1 MADNAIAV
9 SDNDNGARPDPLR
22 QFVRSPGARQAV
34 LLVAIAAAVAF
45 GVAVVLWSRG
55 PNYGLLYAGLDQK
68 DAAAVAQE
76 LQTSNTPFQLSSD
89 GASIMAPAADL
100 AALRLKLAAK
110 GLPQGT
116 ANSGVMPATDSPFG
130 MSDLAERTRYQQLL
144 ESDLSST
151 ITGLQSVRAA
161 RVHLAL
167 PKPSA
172 FIRDNRE
179 ASASVLVTLYQ
190 GRQLDAGQVAAI
202 VHLVASSVPGLDAN
216 QVSVVDQQGQL
227 LTSDPNSP
235 SAVGDDRLRMATRI
249 ENTYAQR
256 IEELLTPLVGPG
268 RVRAQVYA
276 DLDFSQQEKA
286 TETFGH
292 DHPALR
298 SEQTN
303 SEQHSAG
310 GGAGGIPGAL
320 SNQPPTLVAQP
331 TAANPDAGT
340 AAAKV
345 AGKNGAASATAAT
358 TTVAGDSSSSAT
370 RNYELD
376 RTISHV
382 SDPAGR
388 LARLTVAVVLDNKL
402 SNKVAAPAKSSSAAA
417 APPVNDGVPFSA
429 EELQRL
435 TELTK
440 NAVGFDAARGD
451 SVSVVNQAFHRPAA
465 IDALPEIPIWERP
478 GMMDLIKQALGVL
491 IALLVA
497 FGLVRPLLKG
507 VTRAAPA
514 AKTLPAP
521 MPRISVKVDGD
532 HDEPKA
538 GQAARL
544 PDASPT
550 LEYEQRIGLARQMVG
565 ENSKQVAQVVKNWVS
580 EDGG

>member
-1 MADNAIAV
+1 MADNAIAA
-9 SDNDNGARPDPLR
+9 SDNNATRTDPFR
-22 QFVRSPGARQAV
+22 QIARSPATRQLM

-76 LQTSNTPFQLSSD
+76 LQAGNTPFELSSD

-100 AALRLKLAAK
+100 AALRLKLAGK
-110 GLPQGT
+110 GLPQGS
-116 ANSGVMPATDSPFG
+116 AGSSVMPATDSPFG

-144 ESDLSST
+144 ESDLSNT
-151 ITGLQSVRAA
+151 IGGLQSVRAA

-179 ASASVLVTLYQ
+179 ASASVLVTLYS

-202 VHLVASSVPGLDAN
+202 VHLVASSVPGLDAR

-235 SAVGDDRLRMATRI
+235 GAVGDDRLRMATRI

-276 DLDFSQQEKA
+276 DLDFSQSEKA

-292 DHPALR
+292 DHPSLR
-298 SEQTN
+298 SEQTS
-303 SEQHSAG
+303 SEQRGAGSVAAG
-310 GGAGGIPGAL
+310 GVPGAL
-320 SNQPPTLVAQP
+320 SNQPPSLVAQP
-331 TAANPDAGT
+331 TAAKPDAGKSDPK
-340 AAAKV
+340 A
-345 AGKNGAASATAAT
+345 NPGATASAANGG
-358 TTVAGDSSSSAT
+358 GDNSSSAT

-388 LARLTVAVVLDNKL
+388 LARLTVAVVLDNK
-402 SNKVAAPAKSSSAAA
+402 
-417 APPVNDGVPFSA
+417 
-429 EELQRL
+429 
-435 TELTK
+435 
-440 NAVGFDAARGD
+440 
-451 SVSVVNQAFHRPAA
+451 
-465 IDALPEIPIWERP
+465 
-478 GMMDLIKQALGVL
+478 
-491 IALLVA
+491 
-497 FGLVRPLLKG
+497 
-507 VTRAAPA
+507 
-514 AKTLPAP
+514 
-521 MPRISVKVDGD
+521 
-532 HDEPKA
+532 
-538 GQAARL
+538 
-544 PDASPT
+544 
-550 LEYEQRIGLARQMVG
+550 
-565 ENSKQVAQVVKNWVS
+565 
-580 EDGG
+580 